1 MRDVDTV
8 PKPQA
13 GCCETVVHRAMAA
26 AKKKEQKD
34 ASEALLVEVFDDL
47 ATRFILTCPE
57 EEFSSFE
64 RLFFQIE
71 LAHWCGPARVLQAR
85 RGISARRRGGP
96 GRIAAPAAC
105 LH

>member
-1 MRDVDTV
+1 MTHG
-8 PKPQA
+8 P
-13 GCCETVVHRAMAA
+13 VVVKGVLRLTRAMAA

-71 LAHWCGPARVLQAR
+71 LAHWCEPARVL
-85 RGISARRRGGP
+85 
-96 GRIAAPAAC
+96 
-105 LH
+105 

>member
-1 MRDVDTV
+1 
-8 PKPQA
+8 
-13 GCCETVVHRAMAA
+13 MAA

-71 LAHWCGPARVLQAR
+71 LAHWCGPARVA
-85 RGISARRRGGP
+85 SAQRDQC
-96 GRIAAPAAC
+96 APAWRAGDNGRAC
-105 LH
+105 CLPAVRAVYRGVLTG